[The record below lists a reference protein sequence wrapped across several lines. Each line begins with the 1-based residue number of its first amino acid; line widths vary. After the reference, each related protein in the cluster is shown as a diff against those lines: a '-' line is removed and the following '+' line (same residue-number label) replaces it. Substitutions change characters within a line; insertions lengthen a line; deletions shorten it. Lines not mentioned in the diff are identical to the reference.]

1 MPTARG
7 GRWTH
12 VQVRQLLDCQ
22 EGMNNPGGR
31 WCEPSSRPCVS
42 QWPPATLLET
52 ICIARCSVPTVK
64 ATWEITITC
73 RDASRLRFS
82 ELRNHAPQKG
92 EIVQTVG
99 GGPIIK
105 AKIESFHEQPKA
117 GAGPALFQVIATE
130 I

>member
-7 GRWTH
+7 G
-12 VQVRQLLDCQ
+12 QVRQILDR
-22 EGMNNPGGR
+22 EAAGR
-31 WCEPSSRPCVS
+31 NEQSWRTIGANLSL
-42 QWPPATLLET
+42 PPLRLTVATGTLVGT
-52 ICIARCSVPTVK
+52 ICTARCSVPIVK

-82 ELRNHAPQKG
+82 ELRGDPPCKG

-117 GAGPALFQVIATE
+117 GAGPALFQVKATE